1 MNKEVL
7 GDQTQNLNPRQ
18 RLMLDKLLSD
28 FEGALSTSKWAKMC
42 KCSSDTALRDIQ
54 QLQALGILQMVGG
67 GRSVRYEVV
76 GLAD

>member
-7 GDQTQNLNPRQ
+7 GDRTQNLNPRQ
-18 RLMLDKLLSD
+18 RLLLDKLLSD
-28 FEGALSTSKWAKMC
+28 FEGALSTAKWAKMC
-42 KCSSDTALRDIQ
+42 KCSSVTALRDIR
-54 QLQALGILQMVGG
+54 QLLSLGTIRMVGG